1 MKHWKGY
8 PVNYADS
15 TRREE
20 VMLALLIILAI
31 IFVLSAVLLTDTALA
46 VVIPIVGIS
55 LFVVMVLQH
64 RDNVKEDEAR
74 GICKGRNRVGSI
86 YFSGALLCFVGIYL
100 ISTRWEAISL
110 TNPSHWAWILF
121 ASFFVYRGGICI
133 RAGSEYNKTFER
145 LEHCEAEVK
154 QLGYDLDVIGR
165 LIKRTPEE
173 GSETLG

>member
-55 LFVVMVLQH
+55 LFVVMVL
-64 RDNVKEDEAR
+64 
-74 GICKGRNRVGSI
+74 
-86 YFSGALLCFVGIYL
+86 
-100 ISTRWEAISL
+100 
-110 TNPSHWAWILF
+110 
-121 ASFFVYRGGICI
+121 
-133 RAGSEYNKTFER
+133 
-145 LEHCEAEVK
+145 
-154 QLGYDLDVIGR
+154 
-165 LIKRTPEE
+165 
-173 GSETLG
+173 